1 MDESIKVE
9 VHQYRREGC
18 ELEGKDKMFMFSVCV
33 RNIDSLIGISVLC
46 VRESEFAQI
55 YYDVCGICEPILC
68 VKNKKNSQE
77 FQDLLLED
85 VVFP

>member
-9 VHQYRREGC
+9 VHQYKREGC
-18 ELEGKDKMFMFSVCV
+18 EGKDKMFSVCV

-55 YYDVCGICEPILC
+55 YYDVCGMCEPILC
-68 VKNKKNSQE
+68 VRNKKNSQE
-77 FQDLLLED
+77 FQDLLLE